1 VVKKLK
7 AVSLISVFL
16 IVFSLLG
23 CQQNAVTGSAKSL
36 GMAPDFTLN
45 DLNGRP
51 FSFSETRGKVVILD
65 FWATWCPPCREE
77 IPHFVALYRD
87 YRGKGLEIVGV
98 SLDQGGA
105 NAVKPFVK
113 ANGINYP
120 VVIGNRKVTA
130 DYGGIRG
137 IPTTFIIDRK
147 GRIAEKFVGYR
158 DKAVFEKAIKK
169 LL

>member
-1 VVKKLK
+1 MKKLK

-16 IVFSLLG
+16 IVFGLMG
-23 CQQNAVTGSAKSL
+23 CGQGTNVGDAGSSD
-36 GMAPDFTLN
+36 MAPDFTLN
-45 DLNGRP
+45 DLDGRS
-51 FSFSETRGKVVILD
+51 FSFSKTRGKVVILD

-77 IPHFVALYRD
+77 IPHFVSLYRA

-98 SLDQGGA
+98 ALDQGGA
-105 NAVKPFVK
+105 NAVKPFAE

-120 VVIGNRKVTA
+120 VVIGNQKVTV

-147 GRIAEKFVGYR
+147 GNIVEKFIGYR